1 MRLARLSI
9 AAATAFVLAGCSTPL
24 PLQAPAPATALSD
37 AVEPQAVLRAMT
49 IVADWQ
55 LATPSGHKPY
65 EWQEAPFWAG
75 LYELALQSS
84 SRQKYLDAIRRN
96 GESIQWQPGP
106 GHFSPTTTPSPRAT
120 FSFIDSNMT
129 PG

>member
-1 MRLARLSI
+1 
-9 AAATAFVLAGCSTPL
+9 
-24 PLQAPAPATALSD
+24 
-37 AVEPQAVLRAMT
+37 MT